1 MSMKSRFFITF
12 SFMIILII
20 FAFNAGY
27 VLGQSPWAPVQIFYR
42 GTMPVE
48 AEETFAPFWEVW
60 GLVQARYFEQ
70 PLDDEQLMQGAING
84 MLAALGDPN
93 TRYLS
98 PEAEA
103 RAREGMAG
111 EFEGI
116 GAEITF
122 ENGDL
127 TIVSPIEGSP
137 AEAAGLLPGD
147 ILRAAD
153 GVELSSLDIMEAARL
168 VRGPA
173 GTIVTLTV
181 ERKGETFLVEVVRG
195 VIRVPSV
202 RGELLEENIAYVR
215 LTQFGYETDADLQAL
230 LETLL
235 PQNPRGLILDLRRN
249 PGGGLD
255 TVVGVADQFLDE
267 GVILVERFGDGRER
281 VFSSTDQGL
290 AQQIPLVVLIDA
302 GSASASEVL
311 AGAVRARGRGVLI
324 GQTTF
329 GKGTIQ
335 TWHPLSNGGGVRIT
349 VARWLTPDETWV
361 NEGGLAPDY
370 FIPLPEEQNADAV
383 DAQLQA
389 AIAYL
394 LGERINSVPPAEND
408 G

>member
-1 MSMKSRFFITF
+1 MKSRFLLLF
-12 SFMIILII
+12 SFMVVLII

-27 VLGQSPWAPVQIFYR
+27 LLGQSPWAPVQVFAR
-42 GTMPVE
+42 GAMPSE
-48 AEETFAPFWEVW
+48 AEETFTPFWEVW
-60 GLVQARYFEQ
+60 GLVQTHYFEQ
-70 PLDDEQLMQGAING
+70 PLDDKQLMEGALEG
-84 MLAALGDPN
+84 MLSALGDPN

-116 GAEITF
+116 GAEITI
-122 ENGDL
+122 ENGNL

-153 GVELSSLDIMEAARL
+153 GVDLTGLDIMEAARL

-173 GTIVTLTV
+173 GTSVTLTV
-181 ERKGETFLVEVVRG
+181 ERRGETFLIEVVRD

-215 LTQFGYETDADLQAL
+215 LTQFGNETAADLQTL
-230 LETLL
+230 LETLM

-255 TVVGVADQFLDE
+255 TAVGVADQFLDE
-267 GVILVERFGDGRER
+267 GVVLVERFGDGRER
-281 VFSSTDQGL
+281 VFNATDKGL
-290 AQQIPLVVLIDA
+290 AQEIPLVVLIDA

-311 AGAVRARGRGVLI
+311 AGAVRDRGRGILI

-335 TWHPLSNGGGVRIT
+335 TWRPLSNGGGVRIT
-349 VARWLTPDETWV
+349 IARWLTPNEIWV

-370 FIPLPEEQNADAV
+370 FIPLPESDAP
-383 DAQLQA
+383 DAGDPQLQA
-389 AIAYL
+389 AIDFL
-394 LGERINSVPPAEND
+394 LGKPIDSIPPVE
-408 G
+408 